1 MMTPATLDES
11 MLVMIS
17 GKESMVPS
25 TAMEETRARTVSK
38 SNTFLLP
45 LRNCVGMLKM
55 TATKA
60 VTQKRMV
67 KVAMS
72 RKITRKGSTKT
83 QMTVG
88 RMARE
93 RRWIKHV
100 KVQRTSKRI
109 ANGHGHVPIHSL
121 NDIAFGAPCEDSGW
135 SSVLVAV
142 MHCAIIMPSRQTDP
156 TSTSLTIMNG
166 VRFNLL
172 DDIPSTSKLISNAT
186 IEALHAVT
194 TKKAAQIKECHHHWF
209 CLLSVFSTIQ
219 I

>member
-1 MMTPATLDES
+1 
-11 MLVMIS
+11 
-17 GKESMVPS
+17 MVPS

-38 SNTFLLP
+38 SNTLQTFLLP
-45 LRNCVGMLKM
+45 LRNCVEMLMM

-67 KVAMS
+67 KVAVS

-83 QMTVG
+83 QMAVG

-109 ANGHGHVPIHSL
+109 ANGHRR
-121 NDIAFGAPCEDSGW
+121 NDIAFGVPSAVCEDSGW
-135 SSVLVAV
+135 SLVSVAV
-142 MHCAIIMPSRQTDP
+142 MHCANIMPSRQTDP
-156 TSTSLTIMNG
+156 TSASLTIMNG
-166 VRFNLL
+166 VRFNVL
-172 DDIPSTSKLISNAT
+172 DDIPSTSNLISNAT

-209 CLLSVFSTIQ
+209 CSLSVFPTSQ